1 MNNYNETIYC
11 DDESTVL
18 GDIKYTNLYT
28 RKFDINRPTDP
39 YIRYTETRY
48 IPKFAYYKNDTI
60 IGKSLEW
67 YGEYTELELQLLRN
81 FIKPNFIVYDIGA
94 NIGYHTVG
102 FAKSTKHVYAFEP
115 NKKNLKLL
123 HNNTKQL
130 NNVTV
135 FDVACSDGNTDM
147 YVEDFDLDIPG
158 NYGEMHMRE
167 TGQLCNSRRIDDIDD
182 IYAPDLIKIDVEGHE
197 LQVLR
202 GSLETITEYK
212 PIIFYEAHGNDLDDI
227 YTLLDNLGYKLYW
240 FPCSNYYK
248 NNHKRCETNVFG
260 NGGVLNILALHGYPK
275 INNLLPVRQNESYQV
290 CVENY
295 LKSLQENNNVQQEAK
310 N

>member
-1 MNNYNETIYC
+1 
-11 DDESTVL
+11 
-18 GDIKYTNLYT
+18 
-28 RKFDINRPTDP
+28 
-39 YIRYTETRY
+39 
-48 IPKFAYYKNDTI
+48 
-60 IGKSLEW
+60 
-67 YGEYTELELQLLRN
+67 LQ
-81 FIKPNFIVYDIGA
+81 
-94 NIGYHTVG
+94 
-102 FAKSTKHVYAFEP
+102 
-115 NKKNLKLL
+115 
-123 HNNTKQL
+123 NNTKQL
-130 NNVTV
+130 DNVTV

-158 NYGEMHMRE
+158 NYGEMHMRDS
-167 TGQLCNSRRIDDIDD
+167 GQLCTSKRIDDIDD

-240 FPCSNYYK
+240 FPCSNYYH

-275 INNLLPVRQNESYQV
+275 INNLLPVKHNESYQV